1 MAALFSI
8 DVRAEGLEAVDKALA
23 RLDPLGA
30 GELMEGIAR
39 MVQEQTRH
47 RITSEKRAPSGA
59 AWPPNR
65 AGTPILY
72 RSGALARSIDYAVS
86 GETAIVGAPA
96 EPQAGK
102 PYAAIHQY
110 GGTITPKKAKRLVFR
125 AGNRTIFARKVTIPA
140 RPYLG
145 LSAENAEDVLDQVGR
160 FLKKRL
166 GGGG

>member
-8 DVRAEGLEAVDKALA
+8 DVRAEELEAVDKALA
-23 RLDPLGA
+23 RLDPLAA

-39 MVQEQTRH
+39 MVQEQTRR
-47 RITSEKRAPSGA
+47 RITSEKRAPSGD

-72 RSGALARSIDYAVS
+72 RSGALTRSIDYAVS
-86 GETAIVGAPA
+86 GETAIVGSGLVY
-96 EPQAGK
+96 AG
-102 PYAAIHQY
+102 IHQR
-110 GGTITPKKAKRLVFR
+110 GGTIKPKKAKRLVFR

-145 LSAENAEDVLDQVGR
+145 LSAENAEDVIDQVGR
-160 FLKKRL
+160 FLKKRI